1 MQHNWPDFSDREGE
15 SSQKSERNYEGSGG
29 DLKRTILFVIHNGID
44 TCKVFIAK
52 VSETEE
58 EGGGGEGG
66 EQEQE
71 EQQQKKKMKKK

>member
-1 MQHNWPDFSDREGE
+1 MQHNWPDFSDREWE
-15 SSQKSERNYEGSGG
+15 SSQSKRNYEGTGE